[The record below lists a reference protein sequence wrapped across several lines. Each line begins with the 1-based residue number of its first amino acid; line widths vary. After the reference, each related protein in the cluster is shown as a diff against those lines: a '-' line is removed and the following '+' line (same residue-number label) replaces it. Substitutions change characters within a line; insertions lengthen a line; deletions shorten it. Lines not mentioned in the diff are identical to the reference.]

1 MSAASDNSTNP
12 EISKLTKIQKLAIL
26 LIILGPDGASQ
37 ILKNL
42 DEHELEAVSAEMSH
56 QVFVSQRTQQDIL
69 REFSEV
75 ALIASTSVRGF
86 FYITPATTEKAI
98 GSFKA

>member
-42 DEHELEAVSAEMSH
+42 DEHELEAVSAEM
-56 QVFVSQRTQQDIL
+56 
-69 REFSEV
+69 
-75 ALIASTSVRGF
+75 
-86 FYITPATTEKAI
+86 
-98 GSFKA
+98 